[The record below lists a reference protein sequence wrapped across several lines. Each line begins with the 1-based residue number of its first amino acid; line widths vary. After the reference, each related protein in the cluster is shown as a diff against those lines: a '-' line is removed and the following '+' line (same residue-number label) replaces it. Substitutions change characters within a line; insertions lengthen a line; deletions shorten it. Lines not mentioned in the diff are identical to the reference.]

1 MVPKHVF
8 NMPRHIYL
16 WHRKFIIKRKED
28 KVRPYRFLFM
38 IFGMIS
44 MFIGLIGIVVPVLPT
59 TPFILLASACF
70 VKSSEKLDRWFKR
83 TKIYKNYAE
92 DFIKER
98 SMTLKRKIKIL
109 FISSLMLA
117 FPLMK
122 LDNIYIRFCIVL
134 IIIFKYY
141 YFFFR
146 IKTKKEENKLRKEK
160 I

>member
-1 MVPKHVF
+1 MPKHVF

-28 KVRPYRFLFM
+28 KLRPYRFLFM

-70 VKSSEKLDRWFKR
+70 VKVRKNSIDGLKEQ
-83 TKIYKNYAE
+83 IYKNYAE

-122 LDNIYIRFCIVL
+122 LDNIYIDSVL
-134 IIIFKYY
+134 Y
-141 YFFFR
+141 
-146 IKTKKEENKLRKEK
+146 
-160 I
+160 